1 MLYELSFDYWDENP
15 DNDDTVF
22 IAVYSSMNWQN
33 VAAKSLQ
40 NSQDLRKRRS
50 I

>member
-22 IAVYSSMNWQN
+22 IAVYSSYEL
-33 VAAKSLQ
+33 AERGRKKFAKQ
-40 NSQDLRKRRS
+40 PRFKGKEE
-50 I
+50 